1 MKKTYLYQF
10 FDTYPNRI
18 VTENELFEA
27 MRLIPVARE
36 RLKLMIKQGFNEGWL
51 NSQNIGMVV
60 YYAKKQCNE

>member
-51 NSQNIGMVV
+51 KSQNIGRVV